1 MVFRNDSNLRV
12 QEGVKQRRE
21 VVREEE
27 SKGKKEKDVEEK
39 IDREREK
46 ESKK

>member
-12 QEGVKQRRE
+12 QEEVKQRRE
-21 VVREEE
+21 VVREKER
-27 SKGKKEKDVEEK
+27 KGKREKDVEEK

-46 ESKK
+46 ESK